1 MVDPSARSDSGD
13 GVVVCRLF
21 SRAPGWC
28 APDEPPVPTR
38 HFWSPAVRVPARLAR
53 AWRGWRAARVAAA
66 ARGHRL
72 AEFDNVLCLLRQFPD
87 WYLLPEDAS
96 LGWGPEYHV

>member
-1 MVDPSARSDSGD
+1 MHVP
-13 GVVVCRLF
+13 CRLF

-66 ARGHRL
+66 VLAMDGHRPVFNNVSLFLRL
-72 AEFDNVLCLLRQFPD
+72 AHQFPD
-87 WYLLPEDAS
+87 WCFLPEDAS